1 MLKPFR
7 RSKTRPFPL
16 VIDYMD
22 ILYYSNH
29 CPHSQKVIHYI
40 SRAGLIDKLNAIC
53 IDKRSVDPNTGQIFI
68 QLENGKKIMLPP
80 NIQSVPALLVVKQN
94 YRALLGKDIIAY
106 FEPAIKEKTEQAQQ
120 HNGEPIGISL
130 AASSAGVTIHSEQ
143 YTLYDLSSEDL
154 SAKSTSNKRPMY
166 DYVSAQNHQSFQ
178 IPTPPDTYRPD
189 KVDSSLT
196 LEVLEQKRN
205 TEVPGGGPTTPFG
218 F

>member
-1 MLKPFR
+1 
-7 RSKTRPFPL
+7 
-16 VIDYMD
+16 MD

-29 CPHSQKVIHYI
+29 CPNCQKVVHFI

-53 IDKRSVDPNTGQIFI
+53 IDKRTVDPQTGQMFI

-80 NIQSVPALLVVKQN
+80 NIQSVPALLIVKNN
-94 YRALLGKDIIAY
+94 YQALFGKDIIAY
-106 FEPAIKEKTEQAQQ
+106 FEPAVKERVDAAQ
-120 HNGEPIGISL
+120 HKNGEPIGMSL
-130 AASSAGVTIHSEQ
+130 AMSSAGVSIHSEQ
-143 YTLYDLSSEDL
+143 YTLYDLSPDDL

-166 DYVSAQNHQSFQ
+166 DYVSAQNHQTYQ

-205 TEVPGGGPTTPFG
+205 NEVSTGGPSTPFG